1 MIALSVN
8 DLIHG
13 LSPTCVIRGSVL
25 TLGGGLVSIF
35 LNGGIHSVCGCSVR
49 VTCSH
54 LSCWVEENLKHW
66 PMGVIHSSLNFYS
79 DTSSP
84 LNQLLQQPVRCP
96 CFTAEEPHFQGQFSG
111 R

>member
-35 LNGGIHSVCGCSVR
+35 LNWGTQSICGCSVR
-49 VTCSH
+49 VTCT
-54 LSCWVEENLKHW
+54 V
-66 PMGVIHSSLNFYS
+66 
-79 DTSSP
+79 T
-84 LNQLLQQPVRCP
+84 
-96 CFTAEEPHFQGQFSG
+96 
-111 R
+111 